1 MIKSIIQG
9 LLHKCI
15 IQFLLHKRIIQFFTI
30 KKDTISRKN
39 ENWMSKKYVQK
50 RSIIRLCSKSCII
63 HLCSKSRIIC
73 LCYNMSWFLE
83 SVEMYIILLYRVWIR
98 YNKNYQTL
106 VVYKNIIKSRFA
118 QLYNIFIHH
127 SSLIIFI
134 IPNSNPV

>member
-15 IQFLLHKRIIQFFTI
+15 IQFLLHKRIIQFLCN
-30 KKDTISRKN
+30 KKRIQFHGKMKIIRQ
-39 ENWMSKKYVQK
+39 KKVQK
-50 RSIIRLCSKSCII
+50 SSIIRLCSKSCII

-73 LCYNMSWFLE
+73 LCYVMSWFLE

>member
-1 MIKSIIQG
+1 MYYTGIYYINVLYSFYYINVLYSFYVTKKG
-9 LLHKCI
+9 YN
-15 IQFLLHKRIIQFFTI
+15 FTEKWKLYV
-30 KKDTISRKN
+30 KKK
-39 ENWMSKKYVQK
+39 VQK
-50 RSIIRLCSKSCII
+50 SSIIRLCSKSCII

-106 VVYKNIIKSRFA
+106 MVYKNIIKSRFA